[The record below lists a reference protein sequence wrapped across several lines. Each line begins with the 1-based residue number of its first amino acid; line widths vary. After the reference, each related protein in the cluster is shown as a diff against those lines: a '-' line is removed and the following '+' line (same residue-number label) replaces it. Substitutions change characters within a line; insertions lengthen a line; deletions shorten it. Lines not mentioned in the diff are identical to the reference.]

1 MSENKQRKDTFFGGA
16 AILAAGI
23 IVVKVIS
30 AVYKMPLVNILGSSG
45 YADFTAAFNIFN
57 ILLTVST
64 AGLPVAMSKMTPRP
78 TPPTG
83 TSRPTRSFGS
93 PCSSSAQWASSAPWS
108 CSSAPTSLPVS

>member
-64 AGLPVAMSKMTPRP
+64 AGIPVAMSKMISEANASHRHKQTHKIFRV
-78 TPPTG
+78 
-83 TSRPTRSFGS
+83 SLFFFGAVGIF
-93 PCSSSAQWASSAPWS
+93 CSLVMFL
-108 CSSAPTSLPVS
+108 APTSLPAL

>member
-64 AGLPVAMSKMTPRP
+64 AGIPVAMSKMISEANASHRHKQTPKRLR
-78 TPPTG
+78 G
-83 TSRPTRSFGS
+83 AR
-93 PCSSSAQWASSAPWS
+93 W
-108 CSSAPTSLPVS
+108 

>member
-64 AGLPVAMSKMTPRP
+64 AGIPVAMSKMISEANASHRHKQTHKIFRV
-78 TPPTG
+78 
-83 TSRPTRSFGS
+83 SL
-93 PCSSSAQWASSAPWS
+93 SSSAQWASSAPWS
-108 CSSAPTSLPVS
+108 CSSAPTSSPAS

>member
-64 AGLPVAMSKMTPRP
+64 AGIPVAHVQDDLRGQRLTATQADP
-78 TPPTG
+78 
-83 TSRPTRSFGS
+83 
-93 PCSSSAQWASSAPWS
+93 
-108 CSSAPTSLPVS
+108 

>member
-45 YADFTAAFNIFN
+45 YADFTLLDGSAAAAAE
-57 ILLTVST
+57 LLYGMVRR
-64 AGLPVAMSKMTPRP
+64 AE
-78 TPPTG
+78 
-83 TSRPTRSFGS
+83 TS
-93 PCSSSAQWASSAPWS
+93 A
-108 CSSAPTSLPVS
+108 

>member
-64 AGLPVAMSKMTPRP
+64 AGGHVQDDLRGQRLTATQADP
-78 TPPTG
+78 
-83 TSRPTRSFGS
+83 
-93 PCSSSAQWASSAPWS
+93 
-108 CSSAPTSLPVS
+108 

>member
-64 AGLPVAMSKMTPRP
+64 AGI
-78 TPPTG
+78 
-83 TSRPTRSFGS
+83 SRPTRSFGS

-108 CSSAPTSLPVS
+108 CSSAPTSSPAS